1 FAPEVIAALAA
12 AGHEVEEVGPF
23 EAYMGHA
30 GALVR
35 DARGVILG
43 AADPRGEGVVAA
55 F

>member
-1 FAPEVIAALAA
+1 
-12 AGHEVEEVGPF
+12 VGPF

-35 DARGVILG
+35 DAAGVILG
-43 AADPRGEGVVAA
+43 ASDPRGEGVVAA